1 MPRTS
6 LSAAMREGL
15 AMYELTAEQQSIVN
29 SVAKL
34 CSQFDDS
41 YWRERDENHEFPWDF
56 YNVFADGGW
65 LGMTMPE
72 EFGGG
77 GLGILEASLMLD
89 EIAASGAAMN
99 GASPIHLTDR
109 KRTRLNSSHYCASRM
124 QTSA

>member
-1 MPRTS
+1 MPRTA

-77 GLGILEASLMLD
+77 GLGILEASLMLE

-99 GASPIHLTDR
+99 GASQIPPQG
-109 KRTRLNSSHYCASRM
+109 CAINPLIKKGS
-124 QTSA
+124 